1 MANQKKTRVL
11 LASIV
16 PPHND
21 GGSRILM
28 YRHLVERAPFDLHV
42 ASNADFADKLLI
54 HTKLKLP
61 WFVEKVRKSRFGP
74 RFKRRILDFQNFVWS
89 HLGNQALESAIQEFR
104 PDVVLSLAEPSVTYM
119 ALKAA
124 KKHGIPFAAFFMDW
138 FPIMQGHFGL
148 SITRNTLSR
157 RFRRIYKECDLAFC
171 ISDGMKKVLGPHP
184 NSHVLYPISGMNPV
198 SNPAPQPKSGKFR
211 VVYVGAALSFYGRM
225 LQSLVEPFRQSE
237 DLQITIVGPNSDWPA
252 QIRTAAEQAEI
263 CLGFKPPGEAAE
275 ILAQADALLVVMSF
289 EPAHELF
296 MRTSFNTKFADYT
309 AFGKPIIF
317 WAPEYA
323 APMAL
328 ARSPNATLVVN
339 SPEPGAL
346 ITAVRKLAADPD
358 QIERLSKGSRALR
371 EEVLDPDRLQGI
383 FVGELEKLAIRFS
396 TKRSST
402 WNVTG
407 EIR

>member
-1 MANQKKTRVL
+1 MRVL

-42 ASNADFADKLLI
+42 ASNADFADNLLI
-54 HTKLKLP
+54 QTKLKLP
-61 WFVEKVRKSRFGP
+61 WPVERIRKSRFGP
-74 RFKRRILDFQNFVWS
+74 RFKRRILDFQNFVWPY
-89 HLGNQALESAIQEFR
+89 LGSQALERAIQEFR

-138 FPIMQGHFGL
+138 FPIMEGHFGL

-157 RFRRIYKECDLAFC
+157 RFRRIYNECDLAFC
-171 ISDGMKKVLGPHP
+171 ISDGMKKELGPHP
-184 NSHVLYPISGMNPV
+184 NSHVVYPISGMNPV

-252 QIRTAAEQAEI
+252 NILSKAENSRI
-263 CLGFKPPGEAAE
+263 CLGAKPPEEAAKFLSE
-275 ILAQADALLVVMSF
+275 ADALLVVMGF
-289 EPAHELF
+289 EKQHELF

-309 AFGKPIIF
+309 AFGKAIIF

-328 ARSPNATLVVN
+328 ARRPNATLVVN
-339 SPEPGAL
+339 SPESEAL
-346 ITAVRKLAADPD
+346 VAAVRKLAGDPN
-358 QIERLSKGSRALR
+358 QIQKLSKGSCALR

-383 FVGELEKLAIRFS
+383 FVGEIEKLAQ
-396 TKRSST
+396 RSR
-402 WNVTG
+402 N
-407 EIR
+407 

>member
-1 MANQKKTRVL
+1 MRVL

-42 ASNADFADKLLI
+42 ASNADFAENLLI

-61 WFVEKVRKSRFGP
+61 WLGEKVRKSRFGP
-74 RFKRRILDFQNFVWS
+74 RFKRRIFDFQNLVWPY
-89 HLGNQALESAIQEFR
+89 LGCQALESAIQEFR
-104 PDVVLSLAEPSVTYM
+104 PDVVLSLAEPSVTYI

-138 FPIMQGHFGL
+138 FPIMEGHYGMAF
-148 SITRNTLSR
+148 TRGALSR
-157 RFRRIYKECDLAFC
+157 RFRRIYRDCDLAFC
-171 ISDGMKKVLGPHP
+171 VSDGMKKELGAHS
-184 NSHVLYPISGMNPV
+184 NSHVLYPISGMKPV
-198 SNPAPQPKSGKFR
+198 LKPESKAPGGKFR
-211 VVYVGAALSFYGRM
+211 VVYVGAALGFYGRM
-225 LQSLVEPFRQSE
+225 LQALIKPFQQSQ
-237 DLQITIVGPNSDWPA
+237 DLQLTIVGPNSDWPA

-339 SPEPGAL
+339 SPEPQAL
-346 ITAVRKLAADPD
+346 MAAVRKLAVDPN
-358 QIERLSKGSRALR
+358 QIQKLSEGSRALR
-371 EEVLDPDRLQGI
+371 EEVLEPDRLQGI
-383 FVGELEKLAIRFS
+383 FVGEIEKIA
-396 TKRSST
+396 KRS
-402 WNVTG
+402 
-407 EIR
+407 

>member
-1 MANQKKTRVL
+1 MAIQKKTRVL

-42 ASNADFADKLLI
+42 ASNADFADNLLI

-61 WFVEKVRKSRFGP
+61 WLVEKVRKSRFGP
-74 RFKRRILDFQNFVWS
+74 RFKRRVLDFQNFVWPY
-89 HLGNQALESAIQEFR
+89 LGCPALEKAIEEFR
-104 PDVVLSLAEPSVTYM
+104 PDVVLTLAEPSVSDM
-119 ALKAA
+119 ALKAT

-138 FPIMQGHFGL
+138 FPIMEGHFGL

-157 RFRRIYKECDLAFC
+157 RFRRIYNECDLAFC
-171 ISDGMKKVLGPHP
+171 ISDGMKKELGPHP
-184 NSHVLYPISGMNPV
+184 NSHVVYPISGMNPV
-198 SNPAPQPKSGKFR
+198 SNPAPQPKSGKFQ
-211 VVYVGAALSFYGRM
+211 VVYAGAALSFYGRM

-252 QIRTAAEQAEI
+252 NILSKAENSGI
-263 CLGFKPPGEAAE
+263 CLGVKPPEEAAKFLSE
-275 ILAQADALLVVMSF
+275 ADALLVVMSF
-289 EPAHELF
+289 EKQHELF

-328 ARSPNATLVVN
+328 ARRPNATLVVN
-339 SPEPGAL
+339 SPEPKAL
-346 ITAVRKLAADPD
+346 MAAVRKLAAYPN
-358 QIERLSKGSRALR
+358 QIQKLSEGSRALR
-371 EEVLDPDRLQGI
+371 EEVLDPDRLQEI
-383 FVGELEKLAIRFS
+383 FVSEIEKIV
-396 TKRSST
+396 KRS
-402 WNVTG
+402 
-407 EIR
+407 

>member
-1 MANQKKTRVL
+1 MAKQTKTRVL

-21 GGSRILM
+21 CGARILM
-28 YRHLVERAPFDLHV
+28 YRHLVERAPFDLLV
-42 ASNADFADKLLI
+42 ASNADFADNLLI

-61 WFVEKVRKSRFGP
+61 WFFEKVRKSRFGP
-74 RFKRRILDFQNFVWS
+74 RFKRRTLDFQNFVWPIS
-89 HLGNQALESAIQEFR
+89 GSRGLGKAIEEFR
-104 PDVVLSLAEPSVTYM
+104 PDVVLSLAEPCVSYM

-138 FPIMQGHFGL
+138 FPMMEGHFGL
-148 SITRNTLSR
+148 RCTRGALSR
-157 RFRRIYKECDLAFC
+157 RFRRIYRDCDLAFC
-171 ISDGMKKVLGPHP
+171 VSDGMKKELGAHS
-184 NSHVLYPISGMNPV
+184 NSHVLYPISGMKPV
-198 SNPAPQPKSGKFR
+198 LKPESKAPGGKFR
-211 VVYVGAALSFYGRM
+211 VVYVGAALGFYGRM
-225 LQSLVEPFRQSE
+225 LQTLIKPFQQSQ
-237 DLQITIVGPNSDWPA
+237 DLQLTIVGPNSDWPA

-339 SPEPGAL
+339 SPEPQAL
-346 ITAVRKLAADPD
+346 MAAVRKLAVDPN
-358 QIERLSKGSRALR
+358 QIQKLSVGSRALR
-371 EEVLDPDRLQGI
+371 EEVLEPDRLQGI
-383 FVGELEKLAIRFS
+383 FVGEIEKIA
-396 TKRSST
+396 KRS
-402 WNVTG
+402 
-407 EIR
+407 